1 MFVLYHHYGYGKKH
15 LMHTAYKQSPKM
27 AGFGNPRDGWLVLA
41 ASLYI
46 YNWEE
51 ASQPKIC
58 QTFFL
63 KHGTTVDL
71 YKYKL
76 YIYMF
81 WFIAWSTVRSC
92 MRC

>member
-46 YNWEE
+46 YIIGKKQ
-51 ASQPKIC
+51 ASLRFVRR
-58 QTFFL
+58 FF
-63 KHGTTVDL
+63 
-71 YKYKL
+71 
-76 YIYMF
+76 
-81 WFIAWSTVRSC
+81 
-92 MRC
+92 